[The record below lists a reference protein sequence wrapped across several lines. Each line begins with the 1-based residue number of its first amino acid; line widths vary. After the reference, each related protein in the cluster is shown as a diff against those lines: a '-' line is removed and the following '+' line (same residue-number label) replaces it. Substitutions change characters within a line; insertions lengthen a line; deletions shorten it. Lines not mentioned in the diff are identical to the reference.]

1 MPPTAAGPY
10 SQAIKAAGQ
19 VFVAGQIPAGP
30 DGEVVKGS
38 ITDLTRQCCKNLEA
52 ILKEAG
58 SGIEKVVRCGVSIAS
73 FGRECQVALW
83 QRGVKRS

>member
-1 MPPTAAGPY
+1 MFSTAAGPY

-38 ITDLTRQCCKNLEA
+38 ITDLSRQCCKNLEA

-58 SGIEKVVRCGVSIAS
+58 SGIEKVVRCGVS
-73 FGRECQVALW
+73 FVCFERGR
-83 QRGVKRS
+83 